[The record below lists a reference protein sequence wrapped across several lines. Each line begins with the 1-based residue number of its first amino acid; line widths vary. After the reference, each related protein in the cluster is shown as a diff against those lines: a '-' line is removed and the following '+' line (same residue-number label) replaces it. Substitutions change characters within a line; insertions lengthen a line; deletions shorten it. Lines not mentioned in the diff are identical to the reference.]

1 MRENKAEEERCLE
14 EVEDLICR
22 YEKTSPVAGVI
33 IEPIQAEGGICF
45 AFLAFGFY
53 CSYFSL
59 LGDNHASPKF
69 FKALQQICLKYGS
82 AFIVDEVQTGG
93 GGTGQYWFV

>member
-22 YEKTSPVAGVI
+22 YKKTSPVAGVI

-45 AFLAFGFY
+45 AF
-53 CSYFSL
+53 
-59 LGDNHASPKF
+59 
-69 FKALQQICLKYGS
+69 
-82 AFIVDEVQTGG
+82 
-93 GGTGQYWFV
+93 